1 MPTAVVTERTRELEA
16 VNEEQ
21 VRVIEEQKAAIYRLK
36 VEAGDHT
43 GALCWCPA
51 LVPCVRALR
60 WCGLCWWRHSCLLQC
75 CQCCSL
81 AILLACLL
89 ALAPILLACWLALA
103 RSRSPKM
110 NL

>member
-51 LVPCVRALR
+51 FVPCVGVACVGGATLACSNVANVARLQ
-60 WCGLCWWRHSCLLQC
+60 SCLLA
-75 CQCCSL
+75 CSHL
-81 AILLACLL
+81 RQSCLL
-89 ALAPILLACWLALA
+89 A
-103 RSRSPKM
+103 S
-110 NL
+110 